1 MLDQIIGTGDG
12 ATTVF
17 QLAKTYSSQTQ
28 NQVRN
33 ITRPQPG
40 TVIMAVNGTLNTNWT
55 VDDTTGLVT
64 FGTAPANAA
73 VITAGFWFYVPVRF
87 DTDLLPVT
95 IEDYGV
101 GGANSVKLIEVR
113 PSDTN

>member
-1 MLDQIIGTGDG
+1 MLDQVIGIGDG
-12 ATTVF
+12 TTTVF
-17 QLAKTYSSQTQ
+17 QLTKTYSSTTQ
-28 NQVRN
+28 SQVRN

-40 TVIMAVNGTLNTNWT
+40 TVIIAVNGTLNTNWT

-64 FGTAPANAA
+64 FGTAPAANA
-73 VITAGFWFYVPVRF
+73 VITAGFLFYVPVRF
-87 DTDLLPVT
+87 DTDILPVT

-113 PSDTN
+113 PSDSN